1 MRVSIPP
8 RRYVNH
14 IVLVSSI
21 CYLYN
26 CFEEVMCDTL
36 LDECDVWGVVPFW
49 EPMVD
54 FEIAT
59 CSNLQKESLFEL
71 QRDKNDVGE
80 NTFLIK
86 RVCLGVTDRPYT
98 HPDSR
103 SGTH

>member
-1 MRVSIPP
+1 
-8 RRYVNH
+8 
-14 IVLVSSI
+14 
-21 CYLYN
+21 
-26 CFEEVMCDTL
+26 
-36 LDECDVWGVVPFW
+36 
-49 EPMVD
+49 MVD

-71 QRDKNDVGE
+71 QREKNDVGE

-103 SGTH
+103 SGMH

>member
-1 MRVSIPP
+1 MRLSIAP

-14 IVLVSSI
+14 LVLDSFI
-21 CYLYN
+21 CDLYN

-49 EPMVD
+49 EPVVD
-54 FEIAT
+54 SEIAT
-59 CSNLQKESLFEL
+59 CSNLQNKSLFEL

-86 RVCLGVTDRPYT
+86 RVCFL
-98 HPDSR
+98 SR
-103 SGTH
+103 LL